1 MDEMMGYIF
10 GDLRATKSA
19 IRYIDRQLKRQRGTN
34 RRLGLLL
41 LATAAYAVVTEI
53 HHQEQKQEIQEL
65 QATIEVLR
73 KGE

>member
-41 LATAAYAVVTEI
+41 LATVCYAVVTEI
-53 HHQEQKQEIQEL
+53 HYQEQKQEIREL